1 MMIPALRAESIK
13 ADTLMKMQAWC
24 VGCPCQSWGSQI
36 GRGAAGFSYSVM
48 TGVLLEEM
56 FELASLK
63 FSLSR

>member
-1 MMIPALRAESIK
+1 MMIPALWAESIK
-13 ADTLMKMQAWC
+13 ADTLRKMQAWC
-24 VGCPCQSWGSQI
+24 VGCPRQSWGSQI
-36 GRGAAGFSYSVM
+36 RRGTVGFSSSVM